1 MRSVPILKT
10 LITLGVFLALSL
22 SSTLVLA
29 ETATEMMTKLDDE
42 LIAGNITEEATYTDL
57 KATLNNAQTAGSQE
71 DKDSAKDAY
80 NTLVMV
86 NGGGAINSEAVQR
99 LIWP

>member
-1 MRSVPILKT
+1 MRRPSFVNT
-10 LITLGVFLALSL
+10 LFTLGVLVSLSL
-22 SSTLVLA
+22 SSTLVSA
-29 ETATEMMTKLDDE
+29 QTASDMKTKLDDE
-42 LIAGNITEEATYTDL
+42 LIAGNITEESTYTDL
-57 KATLNNAQTAGSQE
+57 KAVLDTAQTAGSQE

-86 NGGGAINSEAVQR
+86 NGGGTIQSEAAQR